1 MKCFVTGAAG
11 YIGSS
16 LVKRLVNE
24 GHEVTG
30 LIHKHKPRNAEK
42 KAKYV
47 NGDITNINSVQPF
60 LKNIDYVFHCAAFV
74 KDYGPKQK
82 FLEINLES
90 TKKLAEACE
99 KNGIKKFV
107 FLSHIHYDIND
118 KTSYYSQTKAMAEK
132 YLLEKHKQNNFPVVI
147 IRPGNVYGP
156 GYAMWVIYPL
166 KSIEKNRISLI
177 DNGEGIFLHTY
188 IDNLLDAIILVV
200 NTEKA
205 IGQTINITDGDNTI
219 TWGEYLNHLA
229 KISGEDKIKRNMSK
243 KTAMFIA
250 KSMIFFNK
258 TLRAKPWVTPMTV
271 NIFTNQKK
279 ISIGQAESLLGY
291 KPKINY
297 NQGIKNVE
305 QWLKKNHS
313 FRK

>member
-1 MKCFVTGAAG
+1 MKCFVTGTAG

-24 GHEVTG
+24 GHDVTG
-30 LIHKHKPRNAEK
+30 LIHKHKPRNAEN

-47 NGDITNINSVQPF
+47 NGDITNINSVKPL

-74 KDYGPKQK
+74 KDYGSKKK

-90 TKKLAEACE
+90 TKKLAEECE
-99 KNGIKKFV
+99 KNSIKKFV

-132 YLLEKHKQNNFPVVI
+132 LLLEKHKQNNFPVII

-156 GYAMWVIYPL
+156 CHAMWVIYPL

-177 DNGEGIFLHTY
+177 DNGKGIFLHTY
-188 IDNLLDAIILVV
+188 IDNLLDAIVLAV

-205 IGQTINITDGDNTI
+205 IGQTINITDGDNNV
-219 TWGEYLNHLA
+219 TWGEYLNFLA
-229 KISGEDKIKRNMSK
+229 KISGRDMIKRNMSK

-250 KSMIFFNK
+250 KSMILLNK
-258 TLRAKPWVTPMTV
+258 TLRVKPWITPMTV

-279 ISIGQAESLLGY
+279 ISISQAESLLGY

-305 QWLKKNHS
+305 QWLKTNYI